1 MKISHTLLWISVVAL
16 LISSCKKDDPGP
28 DDMAPLPTSGISI
41 SVTGRVLD
49 QNGAFL
55 PSASIRLNGRTATSD
70 ANGIFRMTGVPANE
84 GRNFLRVDK
93 DGYFFAGRNFHV
105 DGNGEY
111 RVQVALAP
119 RALVGSFQAS
129 AGGTVQ
135 TADGLQ
141 VVIPANGIEGG
152 YQGEVKVYAR
162 YLDPTLAST
171 IMEIPGL
178 EAINSNDELGLM
190 RSYSMGHIELQNGS
204 GERLQ
209 LAAGTS
215 AALTFP
221 VPSGL
226 QSEAPATIPLWYF
239 DEVDGV
245 WREEGSATLQGGQ
258 YTGNVEHFTLWNCDD
273 FNCSYSFNLTISCG
287 GAPVRDMPVII
298 RGSNFTSDLTGTGC
312 TNDIGKVSTMLPCNA
327 LMKVYVV
334 PPGGNGAEY
343 LMGTIQT
350 SITAQDP
357 VNLSLDGVCGPHAS
371 VRGRAVNGAGVP
383 VSNGY
388 MYLRF
393 DDFYTEPVF
402 FDAQGNFSA
411 TFFDYT
417 PGQLATGAE
426 LIAWDL
432 DNFAF
437 AEGPTIQ
444 FNDQLT
450 VLSSPI
456 VIGGS
461 SASIEGRI
469 YTGGFDDYT
478 FYCLDA
484 ADGSVIWSFDAGF
497 LRLDVSPV
505 VSDSKVYF
513 LDWNEGLYC
522 LNAIDGSEIWSNSNF
537 SDSYSPF
544 VENGILYSSSNYGR
558 IRAIDAT
565 TGAQLWVYDSGG
577 SGIYSAPTIV
587 GNTLYCGGNNANPGM
602 LALNKTDGTLLW
614 RWDAP
619 DDVNTSPCVANGK
632 VFFGCINQQY
642 YALDA
647 STGTLL

>member
-1 MKISHTLLWISVVAL
+1 MKFT
-16 LISSCKKDDPGP
+16 
-28 DDMAPLPTSGISI
+28 
-41 SVTGRVLD
+41 
-49 QNGAFL
+49 AF
-55 PSASIRLNGRTATSD
+55 
-70 ANGIFRMTGVPANE
+70 E
-84 GRNFLRVDK
+84 RN
-93 DGYFFAGRNFHV
+93 
-105 DGNGEY
+105 
-111 RVQVALAP
+111 
-119 RALVGSFQAS
+119 
-129 AGGTVQ
+129 
-135 TADGLQ
+135 LQ
-141 VVIPANGIEGG
+141 
-152 YQGEVKVYAR
+152 
-162 YLDPTLAST
+162 
-171 IMEIPGL
+171 
-178 EAINSNDELGLM
+178 
-190 RSYSMGHIELQNGS
+190 
-204 GERLQ
+204 
-209 LAAGTS
+209 
-215 AALTFP
+215 
-221 VPSGL
+221 
-226 QSEAPATIPLWYF
+226 
-239 DEVDGV
+239 
-245 WREEGSATLQGGQ
+245 
-258 YTGNVEHFTLWNCDD
+258 
-273 FNCSYSFNLTISCG
+273 
-287 GAPVRDMPVII
+287 
-298 RGSNFTSDLTGTGC
+298 
-312 TNDIGKVSTMLPCNA
+312 
-327 LMKVYVV
+327 
-334 PPGGNGAEY
+334 
-343 LMGTIQT
+343 
-350 SITAQDP
+350 
-357 VNLSLDGVCGPHAS
+357 
-371 VRGRAVNGAGVP
+371 
-383 VSNGY
+383 
-388 MYLRF
+388 
-393 DDFYTEPVF
+393 
-402 FDAQGNFSA
+402 
-411 TFFDYT
+411 
-417 PGQLATGAE
+417 ATGAE

-619 DDVNTSPCVANGK
+619 DDVNTSRWNGARFRRQAPRERGAPVARA
-632 VFFGCINQQY
+632 QR
-642 YALDA
+642 AW
-647 STGTLL
+647 